1 MNLPVQTDERQPQQH
16 VQVPDEWFVTN
27 QEKTQ
32 ETDSVKRPSL
42 SYAQDAWRRLK
53 KNKLAMAGLFI
64 LLFLFVMAAVGPF
77 LSPHSVARQS
87 LTEQNLPLLQ
97 IIGSVQMSLAGMCL
111 HEHGTERG
119 FRYLSE

>member
-16 VQVPDEWFVTN
+16 AQVPDEWFVSN

-53 KNKLAMAGLFI
+53 K
-64 LLFLFVMAAVGPF
+64 
-77 LSPHSVARQS
+77 
-87 LTEQNLPLLQ
+87 
-97 IIGSVQMSLAGMCL
+97 
-111 HEHGTERG
+111 
-119 FRYLSE
+119 